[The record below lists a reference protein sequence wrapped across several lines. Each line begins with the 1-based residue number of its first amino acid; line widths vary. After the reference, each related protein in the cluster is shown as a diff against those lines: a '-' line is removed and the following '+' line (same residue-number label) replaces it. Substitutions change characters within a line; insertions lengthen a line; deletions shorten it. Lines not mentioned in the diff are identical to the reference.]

1 MARKSFYNT
10 ENFIGKAREI
20 HGDKYDY
27 SKTICNSCNDYVV
40 IICPEHGAFVKKA
53 RFHLRGE
60 GCQQCSLNNKKQKIF
75 SAKDFIQEAKR
86 IHGDKYDYSKVEYI
100 DSATKVCIICPEHGE
115 FWQVPPSHLRGNG
128 CNKCS
133 KPVYN
138 TESFIEKARELHGDK
153 YDYSK
158 VEYKNSST
166 KVCIICPEHGEF
178 WVTPNNHIRKKG
190 CPSCAIINVHKI
202 QKLST
207 ESFIEKAR
215 EVHGDKYDYSKVEY
229 GKNNM
234 ESVCIICPKHGEFW
248 QKPVKHLSGH
258 GCLKCKFSHLERE
271 IVNLLDALKLKYFYQ
286 VNKTIL
292 PWLGRQTLDFY
303 LPDYNI
309 AIECQGAQHY
319 HPVRWGGQ
327 NMPEQ
332 DALDNFKLVTHNDK
346 RKKDKCLKNHC
357 NLIYYTNEKF
367 ANNGEFYDINKLKV
381 YLDGVVSIDDGTT
394 LRKFME
400 ENNIGEWKPEE

>member
-10 ENFIGKAREI
+10 ENFIEKAREI

-40 IICPEHGAFVKKA
+40 IICPEHGEFIKKA

-75 SAKDFIQEAKR
+75 STKDFIQEAKR
-86 IHGDKYDYSKVEYI
+86 IHGDKYDYSKVEYV
-100 DSATKVCIICPEHGE
+100 DSATKVCIICPKHGE
-115 FWQVPPSHLRGNG
+115 FWQVPRSHLTGNG

-138 TESFIEKARELHGDK
+138 TESFIEKAREIHGNK

-158 VEYKNSST
+158 
-166 KVCIICPEHGEF
+166 I
-178 WVTPNNHIRKKG
+178 
-190 CPSCAIINVHKI
+190 
-202 QKLST
+202 
-207 ESFIEKAR
+207 
-215 EVHGDKYDYSKVEY
+215 EY

-234 ESVCIICPKHGEFW
+234 ESVCIICPEHGEFW
-248 QKPVKHLSGH
+248 QKPVKHLNGH

-271 IVNLLDALKLKYFYQ
+271 IANLLDALGLKYFYQ

-327 NMPEQ
+327 NMSEQ
-332 DALDNFKLVTHNDK
+332 DALDNFKLVIHNDR

-357 NLIYYTNEKF
+357 NLIYYTKENF
-367 ANNGEFYDINKLKV
+367 ANNGEFYDINKVKA
-381 YLDGVVSIDDGTT
+381 YLNGVASMV
-394 LRKFME
+394 
-400 ENNIGEWKPEE
+400 